1 MGTRQAPRID
11 ERLLRAI
18 DRIAVDV
25 SAAEA
30 TRLVGRAAE
39 ALQLTR
45 PSYQQ
50 VRVLLQSSREER
62 ARVSNL
68 DVLIDIAWGVRPA
81 YDLPNRLY
89 GDPLPW
95 RPAAKNEPRPGK

>member
-1 MGTRQAPRID
+1 MRTRQAPRID
-11 ERLLRAI
+11 ERLLRVL
-18 DRIAVDV
+18 DRIDVEV
-25 SAAEA
+25 SAADA
-30 TRLVGRAAE
+30 TRLVGQAAE

-50 VRVLLQSSREER
+50 IRVLLRSSRER
-62 ARVSNL
+62 RVHVSNL
-68 DVLIDIAWGVRPA
+68 DVLIDIAWGARPA

-95 RPAAKNEPRPGK
+95 RPGARNEPRPRK

>member
-1 MGTRQAPRID
+1 MGTPQAPRID
-11 ERLLRAI
+11 ERLLRLI
-18 DRIAVDV
+18 DRIASDV
-25 SAAEA
+25 SAADA
-30 TRLVGRAAE
+30 TRLVGEAAE
-39 ALQLTR
+39 ALRLTR

-50 VRVLLQSSREER
+50 VRVLLRSSRDEK

-68 DVLIDIAWGVRPA
+68 DVLIDIALRFRPA

-95 RPAAKNEPRPGK
+95 RPGAKNEARAGK

>member
-1 MGTRQAPRID
+1 MRTRQAPRID
-11 ERLLRAI
+11 ERLLRVI

-68 DVLIDIAWGVRPA
+68 DVLIDIAWGLRPA